1 MSIIDD
7 NRWSIAG
14 IMLFILGATIA
25 LAGFFLSRGDHL
37 LLIVFVSLV
46 PLMASVRLLSRYNLA
61 LLKLL
66 AGVSL
71 TIALFSQA
79 YIIESE
85 YSAALGFVMFLTS
98 AAEYRKD
105 SVSSE

>member
-25 LAGFFLSRGDHL
+25 LTGFFLSSGGHL
-37 LLIVFVSLV
+37 LLLIFISLV
-46 PLMASVRLLSRYNLA
+46 PLMSSMRLLSRHNLPV
-61 LLKLL
+61 LKLL

-79 YIIESE
+79 YLIESE

-98 AAEYRKD
+98 AAEYHKD
-105 SVSSE
+105 SVSNE